1 MEKKTISYLYEYIKD
16 WERDFFSWNLTG
28 KWCHRLKAYTGN
40 CQEEHSGVE
49 YLNYINALGIC
60 YEMRMHAAV
69 IDRQV
74 IYVGYYVVRVKY
86 LKRNDKKPE
95 WLSYWR
101 QVSRWQ
107 LFRSGFR
114 SMRVVPRIIMY
125 YSSRNAG
132 KAFRDFLRADN
143 DCH

>member
-1 MEKKTISYLYEYIKD
+1 MKSNILCDIIYVYEYLKD
-16 WERDFFSWNLTG
+16 YERDFFSWNLTG
-28 KWCHRLKAYTGN
+28 KRCHRLKAYTGN

-95 WLSYWR
+95 WLSY
-101 QVSRWQ
+101 
-107 LFRSGFR
+107 
-114 SMRVVPRIIMY
+114 
-125 YSSRNAG
+125 
-132 KAFRDFLRADN
+132 
-143 DCH
+143 

>member
-1 MEKKTISYLYEYIKD
+1 
-16 WERDFFSWNLTG
+16 
-28 KWCHRLKAYTGN
+28 
-40 CQEEHSGVE
+40 
-49 YLNYINALGIC
+49 
-60 YEMRMHAAV
+60 MRMHAAV

-86 LKRNDKKPE
+86 LKRNDKKLVGVKFVDE
-95 WLSYWR
+95 
-101 QVSRWQ
+101 Q
-107 LFRSGFR
+107 LFRSRFR

>member
-1 MEKKTISYLYEYIKD
+1 MEPDRKVMPPTESI
-16 WERDFFSWNLTG
+16 
-28 KWCHRLKAYTGN
+28 HRN

-95 WLSYWR
+95 WLSY
-101 QVSRWQ
+101 
-107 LFRSGFR
+107 
-114 SMRVVPRIIMY
+114 
-125 YSSRNAG
+125 
-132 KAFRDFLRADN
+132 
-143 DCH
+143 

>member
-1 MEKKTISYLYEYIKD
+1 MHRFLNGYQKSFYEKY
-16 WERDFFSWNLTG
+16 
-28 KWCHRLKAYTGN
+28 
-40 CQEEHSGVE
+40 
-49 YLNYINALGIC
+49 
-60 YEMRMHAAV
+60 
-69 IDRQV
+69 QV

-86 LKRNDKKPE
+86 LKRNDKKLVGVKFIDE
-95 WLSYWR
+95 
-101 QVSRWQ
+101 Q
-107 LFRSGFR
+107 LFRSRFR